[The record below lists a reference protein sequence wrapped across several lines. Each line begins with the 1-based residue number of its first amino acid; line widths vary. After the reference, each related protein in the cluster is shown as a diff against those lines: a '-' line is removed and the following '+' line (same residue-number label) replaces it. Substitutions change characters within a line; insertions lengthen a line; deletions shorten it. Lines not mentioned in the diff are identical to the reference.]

1 MPKIVDHTARRWE
14 ISEVVAGLIAAGGLE
29 AATMREIAR
38 GSGYSKGVVE
48 HYFENKEELTSA
60 ALAWVNLC
68 YESRVTEATE
78 CLSGLAALRQRVQAT
93 LPLSAK
99 IRDEWKVRL
108 VFWSM
113 AAIDPVLRR
122 QQEKRLNSAVEHFR
136 ADIEAAITNGEIAE
150 VGDVESAAR
159 HLLNMTTGISTAAL
173 HDLKQYKRDFLLR
186 EIDYLIDGLS
196 REGQLGKERV
206 A

>member
-1 MPKIVDHTARRWE
+1 MPKIVDHGARRWE
-14 ISEVVAGLIAAGGLE
+14 ISEVVAGLIAGGGLE
-29 AATMREIAR
+29 AATIREIAR
-38 GSGYSKGVVE
+38 VSGYSKGVVE
-48 HYFENKEELTSA
+48 HYFENKEELISA
-60 ALAWVNLC
+60 ALAWVNRC
-68 YESRVTEATE
+68 YEARVTEATE
-78 CLSGLAALRQRVQAT
+78 GLSGLAALRQRVQAT
-93 LPLSAK
+93 LPLSGK

-122 QQEKRLNSAVEHFR
+122 QQEKRLNAAVEHFR
-136 ADIEAAITNGEIAE
+136 VDIEAAVASGDIAAIE
-150 VGDVESAAR
+150 DVDSTAR

-173 HDLKQYKRDFLLR
+173 HDVTRYKRDFLLR

-196 REGQLGKERV
+196 SEGLSSKERV